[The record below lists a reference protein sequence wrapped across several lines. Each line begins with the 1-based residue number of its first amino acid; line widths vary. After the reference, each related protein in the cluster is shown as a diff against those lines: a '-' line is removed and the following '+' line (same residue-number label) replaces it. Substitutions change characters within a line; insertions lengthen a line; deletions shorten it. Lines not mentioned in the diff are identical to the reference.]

1 MKNAMKSVVVSIL
14 TFEASLLLRRA
25 RPKIIAVTGNV
36 GKTSTKD
43 AIYHVLKGK
52 VKSRKSEKSYNSEIG
67 VPLSVLG
74 LENAWSN
81 PWLWIKNIIDGFFIA
96 LFPGK
101 YPEVLILEMG
111 VDRPGD
117 MRRLTAWLKPD
128 VVVLTRLPDVPVHV
142 EYFDSP
148 EAVVAEKLILV
159 EALKKD
165 GVLVY
170 NLDDE
175 QIRQAAGNVRNRA
188 VSYGRYSEAEFKV
201 SEDDVVYENG
211 LPKGLMFKI
220 TSPKSEGDF
229 LLDGV
234 VGTAHLYT
242 FAAAAAVGDL
252 FDIEVKDVAYMLRDF
267 VPPPGRMRLIAGV
280 KETMIIDDTYNSSP
294 VAVERALSSLLEI
307 RGFARKV
314 AILGDMLELGR
325 FSIEEHKKAG
335 RQAAECADI
344 LITIGV
350 RARGIAEGALQA
362 GMSEKDI
369 IQYET
374 SEGAAK
380 ELDSLIKPG
389 DLILVKGSQGRRMER
404 IVEEIMKDPDVAPKL
419 LVRQG
424 QAWKGIS

>member
-1 MKNAMKSVVVSIL
+1 MKSVVVSIL

-25 RPKIIAVTGNV
+25 KPKIVAVTGNV

-52 VKSRKSEKSYNSEIG
+52 VKARKSEKSYNSEIG

-117 MRRLTAWLKPD
+117 MKSLTCWLRPD

-142 EYFDSP
+142 EYFASP

-159 EALKKD
+159 DALKKD

-175 QIRQAAGNVRNRA
+175 KIRQAAGEIRHRS
-188 VSYGRYSEAEFKV
+188 VSYGRYSNAEFKV

-220 TSPKSEGDF
+220 TTPKSEGDF
-229 LLDGV
+229 ILDGV
-234 VGTAHLYT
+234 VGTSHLYT

-267 VPPPGRMRLIAGV
+267 MSPPGRMRLMAGV

-325 FSIEEHKKAG
+325 FSIEEHKIAG

-350 RARGIAEGALQA
+350 RARGIAEGALEG
-362 GMSEKDI
+362 GMNEKDI
-369 IQYET
+369 LQYET

-404 IVEEIMKDPDVAPKL
+404 IVEEIMKEPDNAPKL
-419 LVRQG
+419 LVRQS

>member
-1 MKNAMKSVVVSIL
+1 MKTAMKSVVVSIL

-25 RPKIIAVTGNV
+25 RPKIVAVTGNV

-52 VKSRKSEKSYNSEIG
+52 VRSRKSEKSYNSEIG

-117 MRRLTAWLKPD
+117 MKRLTAWLRPD

-159 EALKKD
+159 DALKSD

-175 QIRQAAGNVRNRA
+175 KIRQAAENVRHRA
-188 VSYGRYSEAEFKV
+188 ISYGRYSEAEFKV
-201 SEDDVVYENG
+201 SDDDVVYEDG
-211 LPKGLMFKI
+211 LPKGLMFRI
-220 TSPKSEGDF
+220 TTPKSEGDF

-234 VGTAHLYT
+234 VGTSHLYT

-252 FDIEVKDVAYMLRDF
+252 FDIEVKDAALALRDF
-267 VPPPGRMRLIAGV
+267 MPPPGRMRLVAGV

-294 VAVERALSSLLEI
+294 VAVERALSSLLEVK
-307 RGFARKV
+307 GFARKV

-335 RQAAECADI
+335 RQAAECADL

-350 RARGIAEGALQA
+350 RARSIAEGALEA
-362 GMSEKDI
+362 GMSEKNI

-404 IVEEIMKDPDVAPKL
+404 IVEEIMKEPEAADKL
-419 LVRQG
+419 LVRQS